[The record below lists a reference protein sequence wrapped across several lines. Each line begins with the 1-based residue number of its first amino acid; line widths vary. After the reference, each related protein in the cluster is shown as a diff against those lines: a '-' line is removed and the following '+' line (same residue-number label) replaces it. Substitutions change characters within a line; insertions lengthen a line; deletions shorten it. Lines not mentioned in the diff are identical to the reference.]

1 MAHRWH
7 TGDQHEEDD
16 TDRQKDVH
24 NLPAAPCSSHPK
36 HLWEDNGNEQCVVL
50 AHHGGNCAS
59 PAESELATSPLLLPT
74 GLLPPV
80 RCLKSIPRAL
90 QSCQTALSQNTLSIH
105 VLLHSPCAAGP
116 FPADPLVP
124 LKQQRVQL
132 GRKSSWGAG
141 GAEVPHKG
149 QKCRDVPQQLSQA
162 RGSPRSC
169 AAALLEN
176 LRQSASAHVQVIT
189 ERNKD
194 QFCHRCI
201 FFFLTSQVATLL
213 FCQFTKLD

>member
-1 MAHRWH
+1 MAHRRH
-7 TGDQHEEDD
+7 TAAQHEEDD
-16 TDRQKDVH
+16 ADRQKDVH

-36 HLWEDNGNEQCVVL
+36 HLWEENGNEQCVVL

-90 QSCQTALSQNTLSIH
+90 QSCQTAFSQNTLSIH

-124 LKQQRVQL
+124 LKQQWVQS
-132 GRKSSWGAG
+132 GGKSSWGAG
-141 GAEVPHKG
+141 GAEVP
-149 QKCRDVPQQLSQA
+149 PQGPEVQ
-162 RGSPRSC
+162 GC
-169 AAALLEN
+169 AAAAQPST
-176 LRQSASAHVQVIT
+176 R
-189 ERNKD
+189 
-194 QFCHRCI
+194 
-201 FFFLTSQVATLL
+201 LTTLL
-213 FCQFTKLD
+213 CSSTPRKPQAECVSTRASHHRKK